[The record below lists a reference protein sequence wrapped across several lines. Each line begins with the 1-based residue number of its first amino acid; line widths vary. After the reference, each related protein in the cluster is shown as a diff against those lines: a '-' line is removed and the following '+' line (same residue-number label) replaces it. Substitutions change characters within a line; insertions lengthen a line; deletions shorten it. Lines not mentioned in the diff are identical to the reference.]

1 MRRDWKGFS
10 PEPSISE
17 TCFDACRENDYFGK
31 STCIEYS
38 IDDQKRHWHEIAD
51 ALLREANT
59 RKMAVPLT
67 ELNQASGD
75 LQEAKMVLGR
85 TRDRDSEREKV
96 IQRNHKKSS

>member
-1 MRRDWKGFS
+1 
-10 PEPSISE
+10 
-17 TCFDACRENDYFGK
+17 
-31 STCIEYS
+31 
-38 IDDQKRHWHEIAD
+38 
-51 ALLREANT
+51 
-59 RKMAVPLT
+59 MAVPLT